1 MQGGEAVQVNAYGG
15 RGPFGESQSGNN
27 YTSKTVLGRWP
38 ANLAHD
44 GSDEVL
50 EGFPEGVSRYFY
62 CAKASR
68 ADREAGLEGMPKS
81 DKYGPAGQWGSQGL
95 FVPANKRVL
104 LQAWKAKNPNTPK
117 SNTHPTVKP
126 TALMQWLCRLVTRP
140 GGLILDPFTG
150 SGSTGKAAILEGFRF
165 TGCEIDPHYAEIARA
180 RIAHA
185 DSEAS
190 QFLGRS
196 HVTHATAAL

>member
-1 MQGGEAVQVNAYGG
+1 
-15 RGPFGESQSGNN
+15 
-27 YTSKTVLGRWP
+27 
-38 ANLAHD
+38 
-44 GSDEVL
+44 
-50 EGFPEGVSRYFY
+50 
-62 CAKASR
+62 
-68 ADREAGLEGMPKS
+68 
-81 DKYGPAGQWGSQGL
+81 
-95 FVPANKRVL
+95 
-104 LQAWKAKNPNTPK
+104 
-117 SNTHPTVKP
+117 
-126 TALMQWLCRLVTRP
+126 MQWLCRLVTRP